1 MVREG
6 SLSLDEAETAEPDD
20 RSTIKTS
27 LDGEASQKICFVVQW
42 IPERM
47 VNYGIH
53 YRRTGNAYLVR
64 P

>member
-27 LDGEASQKICFVVQW
+27 LDGKASQKFCFVVK
-42 IPERM
+42 
-47 VNYGIH
+47 
-53 YRRTGNAYLVR
+53 
-64 P
+64 